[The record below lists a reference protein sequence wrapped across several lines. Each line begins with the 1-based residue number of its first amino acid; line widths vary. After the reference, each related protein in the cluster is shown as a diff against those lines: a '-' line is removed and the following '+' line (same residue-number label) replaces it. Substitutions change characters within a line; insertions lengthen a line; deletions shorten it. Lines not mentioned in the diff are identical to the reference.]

1 MKYPAKN
8 KNPTNS
14 KTLKV
19 QLTID
24 VEYDLLPNR
33 KNKIDITKMIALE
46 LFRLG
51 DGQNLSY
58 QDVEVLNYNF
68 HINTNPFNK
77 KRYTKQQNTNKKG
90 KSNE

>member
-1 MKYPAKN
+1 MNPKN
-8 KNPTNS
+8 QKSTSS

-24 VEYDLLPNR
+24 VEYDLIPNR

-58 QDVEVLNYNF
+58 EDVKVLNYNF
-68 HINTNPFNK
+68 HINTNPYNK
-77 KRYTKQQNTNKKG
+77 KQNYYKNKNKQQTKEKQ
-90 KSNE
+90 